1 MNTYW
6 EDPADYPNAREERE
20 RELLTEID
28 TTRYDLEQ
36 AEKAIAKLQAKV
48 DNLTDALE
56 EVLEWARDNQD
67 VVDGDDG
74 QPQPDQIM
82 KIANM
87 VEEALGR
94 GGRYGF

>member
-1 MNTYW
+1 MT
-6 EDPADYPNAREERE
+6 EEMEIRL
-20 RELLTEID
+20 RQELVDRKIEIS
-28 TTRYDLEQ
+28 Q
-36 AEKAIAKLQAKV
+36 LQAKV
-48 DNLTDALE
+48 DNLTSLLE

-74 QPQPDQIM
+74 QPQPDAIM

-94 GGRYGF
+94 GGSYGF